1 MAVLTAAGIIFGG
14 AGGVLESRYGIIPQG
29 AAMVFLGGVPSGW
42 SQSNTHSNK
51 ALRVVS
57 SNGANS
63 GGNQSFTSTFT
74 NKSLSANVPI
84 TISGLGVGPFT
95 LTVNTIPQHAHP
107 ANNGGGGSGGAASP
121 NQGSSPGASAGGG
134 ATGNFGDQASHNHP
148 VSFSSANGP
157 GSATLDFTTRYVD
170 VIICTFN

>member
-1 MAVLTAAGIIFGG
+1 MAVLTAAGINFGG
-14 AGGVLESRYGIIPQG
+14 GGTLESRYGIIPQST
-29 AAMVFLGGVPSGW
+29 AMVFLGGVPSGW

-74 NKSLSANVPI
+74 NKPLSANVPI
-84 TISGLGVGPFT
+84 TISGLSVGGTT
-95 LTVNTIPQHAHP
+95 LTVNTIPQHSHP
-107 ANNGGGGSGGAASP
+107 ANNGGGGTGGGASPSGGSVTGAA
-121 NQGSSPGASAGGG
+121 AGGG
-134 ATGNFGDQASHNHP
+134 STGNYGDQNSHAHP
-148 VSFSSANGP
+148 VSFTSANGP